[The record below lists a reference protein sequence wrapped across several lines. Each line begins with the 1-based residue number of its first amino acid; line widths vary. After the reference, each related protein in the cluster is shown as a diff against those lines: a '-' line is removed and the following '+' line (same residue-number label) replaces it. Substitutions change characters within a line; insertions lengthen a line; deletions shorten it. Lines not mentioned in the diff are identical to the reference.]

1 MVLPGFGLL
10 REKSASLGS
19 KTLNFSGWAS
29 VQGPLPAHD
38 RSADIWKTMLG
49 YIIAAQRQAA
59 GQCASGSG
67 AGTSSALER
76 IEGLLNGFAPLMYSF
91 AAGLFQPSA
100 TATLPQDW
108 KRRLHNFYYASNR
121 RNHSREYRCMITRMW
136 HPSGSVDAGHIIP
149 RPKSMEALTWLGIV
163 DVHDERNG
171 ILWCRCF
178 EEAYHAFEIALVNDP
193 DSEGL
198 LLRVLSER
206 LLNTQMSTYKGMNG
220 RQAPKLHQDTFGRYD
235 GKPLELQTGN
245 LPFRRAFLAHAAVA
259 VNARTRAG
267 DLRAD
272 LQLDQRHWQSRSGRN
287 LRGTTAV
294 VVADRTAIRSRLPQA
309 GWRLLVELKKAVEDD
324 DLFQPMAG
332 LIAANI
338 LSAEE
343 QPSMMQLQLTR
354 AYLRMLQIS

>member
-38 RSADIWKTMLG
+38 RSADIWKTMLVQE
-49 YIIAAQRQAA
+49 AVEAA
-59 GQCASGSG
+59 GLHHCCPAASCRPM
-67 AGTSSALER
+67 R
-76 IEGLLNGFAPLMYSF
+76 IRQRCSF